1 MDNNSGQ
8 KGKPLTS
15 FSANESI
22 DYDESCRIWE
32 SAFHMTGVALD
43 RSGIGMRSGTGNRL
57 LRSPTF
63 QHHQVQSEC
72 GDIAVS
78 GRGRGNKERPRG
90 VEVSEE
96 SEHPSIRY

>member
-1 MDNNSGQ
+1 MYCLKFHVALRAASGPLASVC
-8 KGKPLTS
+8 GEPFKP
-15 FSANESI
+15 
-22 DYDESCRIWE
+22 
-32 SAFHMTGVALD
+32 AFHMTGVALD

-78 GRGRGNKERPRG
+78 GRGRRNKERPRG